1 MDDEV
6 CLRDGS
12 AECMPAAFG
21 GYPKGMSLL
30 RSAVRFARSPQGQR
44 VLAQA
49 KKAASDPKNK
59 EKIEQLRERVAA
71 ARRPKP

>member
-1 MDDEV
+1 M
-6 CLRDGS
+6 R
-12 AECMPAAFG
+12 AAIG
-21 GYPKGMSLL
+21 GYSNDMSLF

-59 EKIEQLRERVAA
+59 EKIEQLRDRVAA
-71 ARRPKP
+71 ARKPKP